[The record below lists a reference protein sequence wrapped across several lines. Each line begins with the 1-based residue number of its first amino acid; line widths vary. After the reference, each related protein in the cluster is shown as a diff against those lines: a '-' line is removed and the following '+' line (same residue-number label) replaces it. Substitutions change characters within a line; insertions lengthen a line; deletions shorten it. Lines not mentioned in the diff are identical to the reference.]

1 MHTPLQGKLSCLLA
15 SFLSWTRRHKKLSE
29 LRGKRAELM
38 QASKNLEL
46 ARERESPLQKPLSYA
61 RFFFAGSTFKIGACL
76 DF

>member
-61 RFFFAGSTFKIGACL
+61 RFLQGPHLRLELA
-76 DF
+76 